1 MKTADHSSVMC
12 PYSLSDSAWLAS
24 AKYANVTRP
33 VTPIPADRIAAPR
46 PYVARVA
53 REPVVSEPDKH
64 HGPGERRACLLDRP
78 VARQQRHE
86 PPLRP
91 VVHVA
96 GGVAQPAHVRP
107 AGDVEAAP
115 ERLA

>member
-12 PYSLSDSAWLAS
+12 PYSLSDNAWLAS

-46 PYVARVA
+46 PYVAR
-53 REPVVSEPDKH
+53 EPVVSDPDKH
-64 HGPGERRACLLDRP
+64 HGPGERRARLLDRP

-86 PPLRP
+86 APLRP
-91 VVHVA
+91 VVHVP
-96 GGVAQPAHVRP
+96 GGVAQPAHVGP
-107 AGDVEAAP
+107 ARDVEAAP
-115 ERLA
+115 